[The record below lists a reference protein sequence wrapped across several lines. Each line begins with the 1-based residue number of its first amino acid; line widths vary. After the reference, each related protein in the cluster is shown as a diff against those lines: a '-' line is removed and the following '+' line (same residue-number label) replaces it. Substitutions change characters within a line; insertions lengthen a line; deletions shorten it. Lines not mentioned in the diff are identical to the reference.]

1 MDLSNDDLLKI
12 CLQKHNN
19 RIQSMEIKATHLSK
33 QRQKHLWIIGKDSVD
48 ADEKREGV
56 IYGTV
61 IFWYNT

>member
-33 QRQKHLWIIGKDSVD
+33 QRQKHLWIIGKDSVN
-48 ADEKREGV
+48 ADEKREEV

-61 IFWYNT
+61 MFWYNT